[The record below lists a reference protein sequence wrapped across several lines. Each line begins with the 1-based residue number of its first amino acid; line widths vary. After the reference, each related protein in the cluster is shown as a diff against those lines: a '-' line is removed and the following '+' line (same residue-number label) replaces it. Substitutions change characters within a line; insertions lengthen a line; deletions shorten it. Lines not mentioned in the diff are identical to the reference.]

1 MLAAGYAGRLAC
13 NERSNVTPTRKRE
26 RLRAVLAG
34 PTCVS
39 PATVFDAL
47 SARLAQRAG
56 FEIGILSGSVSGNT
70 LLAAPDLMLQT
81 LTEFAA
87 QVRRITRASD
97 LSLVLDSDTGY
108 GNALNVM
115 RTVQELEHAGTAG
128 LMIEDVVM
136 PQRFGA
142 SALETVS
149 TEEMVGK
156 LRAAVAAREDSSLVL
171 IARTAALKT
180 EDAQRTAARVR
191 AYAATGVDAIFIS
204 GLASLDQFD
213 AIRAATRLPIVV
225 GSAPNVKRQEL
236 ADRGVRLA
244 LQGHQPVAAVV
255 KTLREVYAHLYSGA
269 PPSGLKD
276 RIASAEEMAA
286 VMKAEQYDAW
296 RRDFLL

>member
-1 MLAAGYAGRLAC
+1 M
-13 NERSNVTPTRKRE
+13 TPTQKRE
-26 RLRAVLAG
+26 RLRAILGGSV
-34 PTCVS
+34 CVS

-47 SARLAQRAG
+47 SSRIAQRAG
-56 FEIGILSGSVSGNT
+56 FQIGILSGSVSGNT

-87 QVRRITRASD
+87 QVRSITRASD
-97 LSLVLDSDTGY
+97 LSLVLDADTGY

-115 RTVQELEHAGTAG
+115 RTVQELEHAGTAA

-156 LRAAVAAREDSSLVL
+156 LRAAVTAREDPSLVL

-180 EDAQRTAARVR
+180 EDAERTATRVR
-191 AYAATGVDAIFIS
+191 AYATTGVDAIFIS
-204 GLASLDQFD
+204 GLGSLEQFD
-213 AIRAATRLPIVV
+213 AIRAASKLPIVV

-236 ADRGVRLA
+236 ADRGVRLL

-255 KTLREVYAHLYSGA
+255 KTLQDVYAHLYSGA
-269 PPSGLKD
+269 APADLKPK
-276 RIASAEEMAA
+276 IASAEEMAA
-286 VMKAEQYDAW
+286 VMRAEQYDAW